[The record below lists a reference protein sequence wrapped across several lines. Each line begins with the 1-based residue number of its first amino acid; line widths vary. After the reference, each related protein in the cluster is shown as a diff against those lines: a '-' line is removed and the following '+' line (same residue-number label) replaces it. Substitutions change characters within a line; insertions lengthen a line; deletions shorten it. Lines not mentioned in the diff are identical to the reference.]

1 MSRLIPVLMLTC
13 VAAAP
18 AVAQNIYIDGVDCQ
32 RLTVNHV
39 PAADVEYKPGV
50 DAQGR
55 KVAPADLNGGAQ
67 IKVPE
72 RITFDVAADL
82 RRFGIPSTSPL
93 FQPNVRLGQV
103 TVERDGRAYYN
114 GQPLQSPEVE
124 ALRELCRQRG
134 GVKQR

>member
-1 MSRLIPVLMLTC
+1 MSRLILALLLCAVALP
-13 VAAAP
+13 AAA
-18 AVAQNIYIDGVDCQ
+18 QSIYIDGVDCQ

-67 IKVPE
+67 IKPPE

-93 FQPNVRLGQV
+93 FQPNVPLGKV
-103 TVERDGRAYYN
+103 TVERDGRAFYN
-114 GQPLQSPEVE
+114 GQPLQNPEVE

-134 GVKQR
+134 AAKR

>member
-1 MSRLIPVLMLTC
+1 MSRLILALLLS
-13 VAAAP
+13 AAALP
-18 AVAQNIYIDGVDCQ
+18 AHAQSVYIEGVDCQ

-67 IKVPE
+67 IKVPD

-93 FQPNVRLGQV
+93 FQPNLPLGKV
-103 TVERDGRAYYN
+103 TVERDGRAFFN

-134 GVKQR
+134 AVKR